1 MGCAAVSGFLGFCR
15 LEWAVSECCEM
26 GILAGGWGC
35 VWSWVTALI
44 LSLPCLVLGRLKLV
58 LVLSSFVPSPGH
70 TQLPST
76 SGTSNARFW
85 RRMSQGLC
93 WLAGSRIPHW
103 GWWATATWCSSTVP
117 APVGNTHGWH
127 QIPGLLA
134 LELKAQWWGGRAHFS
149 SYTRE
154 SWVPKRNPCHLE
166 EKSDD
171 VSCHKSWRCVFSRL
185 AAFSLPEAWGCLI
198 NTLVPCVDCGISVSP
213 LVWHVR
219 LVD

>member
-1 MGCAAVSGFLGFCR
+1 MGCAAVSGFLGFCH

-35 VWSWVTALI
+35 VCSWVTALI

-93 WLAGSRIPHW
+93 CLAGSRIPHR
-103 GWWATATWCSSTVP
+103 GWWATTTWCSSTVP
-117 APVGNTHGWH
+117 APVGNTYGWH

-149 SYTRE
+149 SCTGHKGE
-154 SWVPKRNPCHLE
+154 LGSQ
-166 EKSDD
+166 EKSL
-171 VSCHKSWRCVFSRL
+171 SPGREKWRCVLSQILALCFFQISCFFSSR
-185 AAFSLPEAWGCLI
+185 SLR
-198 NTLVPCVDCGISVSP
+198 VFD
-213 LVWHVR
+213 
-219 LVD
+219 